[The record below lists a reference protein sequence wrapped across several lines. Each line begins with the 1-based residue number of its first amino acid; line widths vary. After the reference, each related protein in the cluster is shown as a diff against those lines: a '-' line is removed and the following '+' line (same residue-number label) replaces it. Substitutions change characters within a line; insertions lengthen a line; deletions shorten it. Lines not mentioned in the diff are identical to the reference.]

1 MIMRRLILSAI
12 FTCLALGSLNAQKM
26 GEIEVNR
33 DFTATLNF
41 SDDILLTVTG
51 NNPQV
56 GIENDIP
63 KYKYYGIF
71 QSGSAVIIRGVD
83 PAAPA
88 TSITIKLKNGKIWY
102 GTLKYGNNTKIYYD
116 FADQDSRIEKK
127 EAKQLKDSL
136 EKEQMKIVER
146 LNFVMNKAQEYNDI
160 GIEANKMEFGV
171 ANIENDD
178 KYTYFKL
185 TILNG
190 TGSDYK
196 IDNVIFK
203 YVEGKKKGFKKS
215 DAKIEERINPVIEP
229 DDTSKIIKGYS
240 SAVIGY
246 VIPLFTVGSEGK
258 LLIQIVEKNG
268 TRNPL
273 IEIEAKTMLK
283 VKKM

>member
-1 MIMRRLILSAI
+1 
-12 FTCLALGSLNAQKM
+12 
-26 GEIEVNR
+26 
-33 DFTATLNF
+33 
-41 SDDILLTVTG
+41 
-51 NNPQV
+51 
-56 GIENDIP
+56 
-63 KYKYYGIF
+63 
-71 QSGSAVIIRGVD
+71 
-83 PAAPA
+83 
-88 TSITIKLKNGKIWY
+88 
-102 GTLKYGNNTKIYYD
+102 
-116 FADQDSRIEKK
+116 
-127 EAKQLKDSL
+127 
-136 EKEQMKIVER
+136 MKIVER

-215 DAKIEERINPVIEP
+215 AKIEERINPVIEP